1 MKDTL
6 ADRLSYLMA
15 SLGLTQQEFAR
26 RIQYTQAY
34 ICMVLNGTKT
44 KPGHRFIT
52 AVCREFNVNSE
63 WLEGGREPVFSIP
76 GVPLPPERAELLA
89 RIFLLPDDKQAI
101 IRDIVDAYW
110 ARAVSGDREQRTE
123 KKEKRKEKREKK

>member
-6 ADRLSYLMA
+6 ADRLAFLMA
-15 SLGLTQQEFAR
+15 NLNLTQQEFAR

-34 ICMVLNGTKT
+34 VSTVLNGVKT

-52 AVCREFNVNSE
+52 AVCREFNINPE
-63 WLEGGREPVFSIP
+63 WLGGGKEPVFSIP

-89 RIFLLPDDKQAI
+89 RIFMLPDEKQAI

-110 ARAVSGDREQRTE
+110 ARAVSNTNEQITDKEQR
-123 KKEKRKEKREKK
+123 KKKTRK

>member
-6 ADRLSYLMA
+6 AGRLAFLISK
-15 SLGLTQQEFAR
+15 LGLTQQEFAR

-34 ICMVLNGTKT
+34 ISTVLNGVKT

-52 AVCREFNVNSE
+52 AVCREFNVNPD
-63 WLEGGREPVFSIP
+63 WLGGGKEPMFSIP

-89 RIFLLPDDKQAI
+89 RIFMLPDDKQAI

-110 ARAVSGDREQRTE
+110 AKAVSGNSGQVTDNG
-123 KKEKRKEKREKK
+123 KKRKKG

>member
-6 ADRLSYLMA
+6 ADRLTFLMS
-15 SLGLTQQEFAR
+15 SLDLTQQEFAR

-34 ICMVLNGTKT
+34 ICMVLNGVKT

-52 AVCREFNVNSE
+52 AVCREFNVNPE
-63 WLEGGREPVFSIP
+63 WLGGGREPVFSIP

-89 RIFLLPDDKQAI
+89 RIFMLPDDKQAI

-110 ARAVSGDREQRTE
+110 AKAVSGNNGQG
-123 KKEKRKEKREKK
+123 

>member
-6 ADRLSYLMA
+6 ADRLAFLM
-15 SLGLTQQEFAR
+15 SRLDLTQQEFAR

-44 KPGHRFIT
+44 KPGHRFFS
-52 AVCREFNVNSE
+52 AVCREFNVNPE
-63 WLEGGREPVFSIP
+63 WLGDGREPVFSIP

-89 RIFLLPDDKQAI
+89 KIFLLPDDKQAI
-101 IRDIVDAYW
+101 IRDIVDTYW
-110 ARAVSGDREQRTE
+110 AKAVSDTL
-123 KKEKRKEKREKK
+123 KI